1 MYFLRVSRLPL
12 LLCILAAL
20 FVTGCGGSATS
31 ITPSVVPPTARPIV
45 APTTPLV
52 VTATAPATVPST
64 TPGATGAMPSPAPG
78 ATTMA
83 AQVPI
88 APEQNPT
95 GDIPDTQTFVTYTS
109 PNGYTLEVP
118 EGWARSTQAAQV
130 AFTDKYNAV
139 VVDLMNASAAPTVA
153 DARTTIVPKLTG
165 GAVAVQKIGQVMLP
179 VGPAVQITYT
189 ANSAP
194 NAVTGKQVRLEN
206 ESYVFFKNGK
216 QAILTVWAPQGADN
230 VDQWQ
235 RIAQSFR
242 WTA

>member
-1 MYFLRVSRLPL
+1 
-12 LLCILAAL
+12 
-20 FVTGCGGSATS
+20 
-31 ITPSVVPPTARPIV
+31 
-45 APTTPLV
+45 
-52 VTATAPATVPST
+52 
-64 TPGATGAMPSPAPG
+64 MPSPALG

-83 AQVPI
+83 QAPI

-139 VVDLMNASAAPTVA
+139 IVDLMNASAAPTVA
-153 DARTTIVPKLTG
+153 DARTTVVPKLAG

-179 VGPAVQITYT
+179 GGPAVQITYT

>member
-1 MYFLRVSRLPL
+1 MYFLRVPRLPL
-12 LLCILAAL
+12 LLCILVAL
-20 FVTGCGGSATS
+20 FVTGCGGSATA
-31 ITPSVVPPTARPIV
+31 TAPPVVSPTIRANV
-45 APTTPLV
+45 APTTPPMV
-52 VTATAPATVPST
+52 ISMASAAVPSMASS
-64 TPGATGAMPSPAPG
+64 ATGAPSSPAPG
-78 ATTMA
+78 ATVA
-83 AQVPI
+83 AQAAIVL
-88 APEQNPT
+88 EQNPT

-118 EGWARSTQAAQV
+118 EGWARTAQAAQV
-130 AFTDKYNAV
+130 TFTDKYNAV

-165 GAVAVQKIGQVMLP
+165 GAITVQKIGQVMLP
-179 VGPAVQITYT
+179 GGPAVQIAYT

-216 QAILTVWAPQGADN
+216 QAVLTVWAPQGADN

>member
-1 MYFLRVSRLPL
+1 M
-12 LLCILAAL
+12 
-20 FVTGCGGSATS
+20 
-31 ITPSVVPPTARPIV
+31 
-45 APTTPLV
+45 
-52 VTATAPATVPST
+52 
-64 TPGATGAMPSPAPG
+64 TPGATRVAPSSAAG
-78 ATTMA
+78 ATVA

-130 AFTDKYNAV
+130 SFTSTYNAV
-139 VVDLMNASAAPTVA
+139 VVDLM
-153 DARTTIVPKLTG
+153 DARRHPRLPMHRPRSCRSLRGGGHGAKDRAGDASG
-165 GAVAVQKIGQVMLP
+165 GAAI
-179 VGPAVQITYT
+179 QITYT

>member
-1 MYFLRVSRLPL
+1 MCFLRVPRLPL

-31 ITPSVVPPTARPIV
+31 TAPPVVSPTVRPNV
-45 APTTPLV
+45 APATPLV
-52 VTATAPATVPST
+52 VTST
-64 TPGATGAMPSPAPG
+64 TPAAVPSVASGATGAMPSPAPG
-78 ATTMA
+78 ATMMA
-83 AQVPI
+83 QAPI

-95 GDIPDTQTFVTYTS
+95 GDIPDTQTFVTYIS
-109 PNGYTLEVP
+109 SNGYTLEVP

-165 GAVAVQKIGQVMLP
+165 GAIAVQKIGQMMLP
-179 VGPAVQITYT
+179 GGPAVQIAYT

-242 WTA
+242 WTT